1 MPIPGSVRDRV
12 VVVSL
17 VLVLLGGLIVAAV
30 IDRLPNSKVGAAQSQ
45 PPSSSA
51 AGSSEPGTSS
61 SSSSASDGVV
71 PGSSTAPA
79 STSAP
84 AVTASPS
91 SASPSLAKQTTKPKP
106 KPKPTPKPT
115 VKPTVTAKPTPT
127 ASPTAPEPPGKPG
140 PTNTGVPPGT
150 KLTVVHG
157 SVTVTTPGTVIDSQD
172 IKGQLIILASNV
184 TVKRSL
190 IEGVKGQDASVDIQ
204 CTTCSGI
211 LLEDD
216 EVTDTYPAV
225 GNDDMRVRN
234 ATLLRLNI
242 HGGVDGMKL
251 FSNSTVSASWIHGLT
266 YFAHDP
272 GQANGHTHNDTIQ
285 IVGGSNFHIIGN
297 WLQSGTMDN
306 SAIQVTQSIGKIS
319 SLFISGN
326 WADGGGCSFNFS
338 GHNGAGKELPLN
350 GITVVANRFGHTSSV
365 YDGNCAIVDTPATH
379 LVSSIGNVWDVS
391 GTPVKIYD

>member
-1 MPIPGSVRDRV
+1 MPMPGSVRDRV
-12 VVVSL
+12 VVVTL
-17 VLVLLGGLIVAAV
+17 VVVLLGGLIVAAV
-30 IDRLPNSKVGAAQSQ
+30 IDRAPVSKVGSAQSE
-45 PPSSSA
+45 PPASSSA
-51 AGSSEPGTSS
+51 PASSEPGTSS
-61 SSSSASDGVV
+61 SIASLPGVVV
-71 PGSSTAPA
+71 PGSSTPPA
-79 STSAP
+79 STSASS
-84 AVTASPS
+84 ATASSS
-91 SASPSLAKQTTKPKP
+91 SASPSLAKPTSKPKP

-115 VKPTVTAKPTPT
+115 ATPTPTPKPTP
-127 ASPTAPEPPGKPG
+127 SPSVPEPPGKPG

-157 SVTVTTPGTVIDSQD
+157 TVTVTKPGTVIDSQD
-172 IKGQLIILASNV
+172 IKGQLIIQASNV

-190 IEGVKGQDASVDIQ
+190 IEGAKGQDASVDIQ
-204 CTTCSGI
+204 SGSNI
-211 LLEDD
+211 LIEDS
-216 EVTDTYPAV
+216 EVTDTYPSL
-225 GNDDMRVRN
+225 GNDDMRVKG
-234 ATLLRLNI
+234 ATLLRMNI

-285 IVGGSNFHIIGN
+285 ILGGSNFHVTGN
-297 WLQSGTMDN
+297 WLQSATMDN

-350 GITVVANRFGHTSSV
+350 GITVVANRFGHTSAV
-365 YDGNCAIVDTPATH
+365 YKGNCAIVDTPATH
-379 LVSSIGNVWDVS
+379 LVSSIGNVWDTS
-391 GTPVKIYD
+391 GTPVKIYS